1 MKYYKN
7 RISLKYKAFSY
18 LHYMDL
24 VEFFEKEEILEGGR
38 VDVNLFGYY
47 QKITIVNTYIQE
59 LANFCTSYAYFF
71 LW

>member
-1 MKYYKN
+1 
-7 RISLKYKAFSY
+7 
-18 LHYMDL
+18 MDL